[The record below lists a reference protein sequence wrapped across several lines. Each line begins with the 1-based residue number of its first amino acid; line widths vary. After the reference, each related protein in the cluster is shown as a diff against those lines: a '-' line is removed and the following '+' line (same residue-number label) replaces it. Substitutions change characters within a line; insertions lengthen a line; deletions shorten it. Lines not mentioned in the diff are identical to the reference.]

1 MILLWSWNMQKSDNN
16 SFNSNFSP
24 HKLCLHAVLCFELS
38 AAAAECCVWPTRK
51 LNLIIVLKRM
61 WSIVVKT
68 HNNFQHPC
76 IVHVDYKVSRHRL
89 EDFFDLE
96 NLKTRKHLPC
106 CFLHLTIES
115 LFWAHNDNFSISA
128 HHRRRVVSRVSR
140 KIRRPLSRVDNRLAR
155 MLSVHSCSCLTL

>member
-1 MILLWSWNMQKSDNN
+1 MQKSDNN

-38 AAAAECCVWPTRK
+38 AATAECCVWPTRK
-51 LNLIIVLKRM
+51 LNLIIELKRM

-89 EDFFDLE
+89 EDFFRSGK
-96 NLKTRKHLPC
+96 LKNIHPAV
-106 CFLHLTIES
+106 FLHLTTIEL
-115 LFWAHNDNFSISA
+115 LFCAHNDNFSISA
-128 HHRRRVVSRVSR
+128 HHRRRVVSRVPR
-140 KIRRPLSRVDNRLAR
+140 KIRRSLSRVDNHLAR